1 MQKWKRESGQKMKQE
16 KITLAQLE
24 SFLLKAADIL
34 RGKMDASEFKEFIFG
49 MLFLKRLSDEFDRK
63 REQLRK
69 KKFAHLKDQPAL
81 VAELLEEK
89 TSYGETFFVPTRAR
103 WHERWQKEN
112 GDLVPALKDLKH
124 DIGNMLNK
132 AIAAV
137 EDEND
142 SLAGV
147 LENNINFNAVKGKT
161 KIPDQKWKDL
171 LDHFNSPRFVL
182 VNDNFEFPDLLG
194 AAYEYL
200 IKYFADSAGKKGG
213 EFYTPAE
220 VVRLLVQIVKPE
232 AGNTI
237 YDPAAGSGGFL
248 IQAHQYVD
256 EQGQNADNLALYGQ
270 DSNGTVWS
278 ICIMNMIL
286 HNITRFTIENGDT
299 LEDPQILENGQIRKF
314 DRVLANPPFS
324 QNYSRAN
331 MTFSHRFREWC
342 PETGK
347 KADLMFVQHMLASLK
362 PNGHMATVMPHGV
375 LFRGGKEKLIREIF
389 INDDVIEA
397 IISLPPGLFYGTGIP
412 ACVLVCNKSKPDA
425 LRDKVLFINADREY
439 AEGKNQNKLRPEDIE
454 KIDFVFTHKREIPK
468 YSRLVD
474 KAEIVDT
481 HDYNLNIRR
490 YVDNTPDPEPEDV
503 QAHLIGGIPEVEVAA
518 RATDFAKFGVNPDSL
533 FKPERPAYLAF
544 RESIDAKSAIKPTL
558 EADPAVL
565 GTLTRH
571 HDALE
576 SWWTVAR
583 DDFAQLQHASNGGKK
598 MPEVRHELLTT
609 LKAKLVPL
617 DVLDE
622 FKSAG
627 VFVNWWQQIRFDLK
641 TIVSTGWHHSLIPDD
656 YLIAEFFQAED
667 DAIEAL
673 EATIAEAQGELSEA
687 VETAQ
692 EVSGYVPDE
701 DKKVSAAVIK
711 KALKALIDDLKDSA
725 GVSARKELKNLTDQ
739 DKIIKAIEKRIR
751 DARAK
756 LKEKAAELK
765 FKLEFKRLGAGEFK
779 AGTQALIA
787 QADDR
792 LAGLVPTRKADK
804 KTITALHKDKESL
817 IARLAQ
823 TDAVVEAIGG
833 QISEADTR
841 QLILKKIY
849 DIVRAELDRYLNAEK
864 RVLVRVVENLWGK
877 YAIAADELEND
888 RAVTITTMGG
898 FLTGLGYLQ

>member
-1 MQKWKRESGQKMKQE
+1 MKQG

-63 REQLRK
+63 REQLHK
-69 KKFAHLKDQPAL
+69 KTFAHFKDQPDL
-81 VAELLEEK
+81 VAELLEDK
-89 TSYGETFFVPTRAR
+89 TSYGETFFVPVRAR
-103 WHERWQKEN
+103 WHEPWKDDN

-132 AIAAV
+132 AIAAI

-142 SLAGV
+142 ALAGV
-147 LENNINFNAVKGKT
+147 LKNNIDFNAVKGRT

-171 LDHFNSPRFVL
+171 LDHFSQPGFVL

-200 IKYFADSAGKKGG
+200 IKFFADSAGKKGG
-213 EFYTPAE
+213 EFYTPGE
-220 VVRLLVQIVKPE
+220 VVRLLVQLTQPE

-237 YDPAAGSGGFL
+237 YDPTVGSGGFL
-248 IQAHQYVD
+248 IQSHQYVE
-256 EQGQNADNLALYGQ
+256 EQGQNADDLALYGQ

-286 HNITRFTIENGDT
+286 HNITRSTIENGDT
-299 LEDPQILENGQIRKF
+299 LEDPLILDNGQIRKF

-324 QNYSRAN
+324 QNYSRAG
-331 MTFSHRFREWC
+331 MKFTSRFREWC
-342 PETGK
+342 PESGK

-362 PNGHMATVMPHGV
+362 SNGRMATIMPHGV
-375 LFRGGKEKLIREIF
+375 LFRGGKEKLIRELF
-389 INDDVIEA
+389 INDDCIEA
-397 IISLPPGLFYGTGIP
+397 IVSLPPGLFYGTGIP

-425 LRDKVLFINADREY
+425 LKDKVLFINADREY
-439 AEGKNQNKLRPEDIE
+439 AEGKNQNRLRPEDIE
-454 KIDFVFTHKREIPK
+454 KIDFVFTHKRELPK
-468 YSRLVD
+468 YSRLVP
-474 KAEIVDT
+474 KSEIVDT

-518 RATDFAKFGVNPDSL
+518 LTDDFAKFGVNPDLL
-533 FKPERPAYLAF
+533 FEPERPAYLAF
-544 RESIDAKSAIKPTL
+544 RESIDARSAIRATL
-558 EADPAVL
+558 EAAPALL

-576 SWWTVAR
+576 SWWAVAR
-583 DDFAQLQHASNGGKK
+583 DDFAQLQHAGNGGKK

-617 DVLDE
+617 GVLDE

-627 VFVNWWQQIRFDLK
+627 VFVNWWQQIRYDLK
-641 TIVSTGWHHSLIPDD
+641 TIVSTGWHHTLIPDE
-656 YLIAEFFQAED
+656 YLIAEYFQAEA

-692 EVSGYVPDE
+692 EVSGYEPDE
-701 DKKVSAAVIK
+701 DEKVTAAVIK
-711 KALKALIDDLKDSA
+711 KALKALIDDLKGTTGA
-725 GVSARKELKNLTDQ
+725 SARKELKNLTDQ
-739 DKIIKAIEKRIR
+739 DKAIKAIEKRIK
-751 DARAK
+751 DAKAT
-756 LKEKAAELK
+756 LKEKAAELE
-765 FKLEFKRLGAGEFK
+765 FKLELKRLGADNFK
-779 AGTQALIA
+779 AETQSLVA
-787 QADDR
+787 QADAR
-792 LAGLVPTRKADK
+792 LAELDPKKKADK
-804 KTITALHKDKESL
+804 KTIAALDKDKEAL
-817 IARLAQ
+817 NARLAR
-823 TDAVVEAIGG
+823 TDAVLQAIGG
-833 QISEADTR
+833 QISDADAR
-841 QLILKKIY
+841 RLILKKIY
-849 DIVRAELDRYLNAEK
+849 DVARAELDRYLNAQK
-864 RVLVRVVENLWGK
+864 RVLVRVVENLWEK
-877 YAIAADELEND
+877 YAISADKLESD
-888 RAVTITTMGG
+888 RATTLATIGG
-898 FLTGLGYLQ
+898 FLAGLGYLP